1 MKGYTFCLTAG
12 GEEFSE
18 SPTYETAEEAFAA
31 FNRAF
36 AELSWPY
43 SATLYR
49 GTEKI
54 GYLTKRRGITLTEE
68 TI

>member
-1 MKGYTFCLTAG
+1 MKGYTFCLNAG

-18 SPTYETAEEAFAA
+18 SPTYETMEEAFAA

-49 GTEKI
+49 GNERI
-54 GYLTKRRGITLTEE
+54 GRITKQDGLTMMGEMI
-68 TI
+68 